1 MKIPNIDETKL
12 PIVKEIIE
20 DINHFV
26 IDENCDADS
35 LEIQNLAKKLRET
48 VGKEDLSID
57 PFLYYS
63 SYTTLDDVAMM
74 ALLPTPQKS
83 GLSDEEI
90 KEIILKIA
98 NVEFE
103 ESITDYFL
111 KVLKLETGL
120 RNIIDYIFNP
130 NQVGLD
136 LHASTEEIIEKIMHD
151 KK

>member
-26 IDENCDADS
+26 IDENCDTDS

-130 NQVGLD
+130 DQVGMD
-136 LHASTEEIIEKIMHD
+136 FHASIEEIIEKIMHD